1 MEAIRYY
8 FNGYTLVKIA
18 SAQFVY
24 DDKGQLQARR
34 CIIKINEFSPTPAKE
49 YLVLPNGIKEV
60 TKKAK
65 KTEDEE

>member
-1 MEAIRYY
+1 MR
-8 FNGYTLVKIA
+8 NLVV
-18 SAQFVY
+18 F
-24 DDKGQLQARR
+24 
-34 CIIKINEFSPTPAKE
+34 IKINEFSPTPAKE